1 MFSISFANLA
11 LTSVTGTPS
20 GFESG
25 MSRAQTSAAP
35 SAASLTLPPDTEGPT
50 LTITPPSDVNLTGC
64 YSDFTYSIAAM
75 GKPGYVAYDDCG
87 TATVTETISD
97 TYVYCTDAD
106 DATPEGGLTILREF
120 SYLAVDCFGNET
132 EESVIQTITVT
143 DNSAPS
149 FNETLPADITVDCG
163 SIPTAAVLTAT
174 DDCDSDANVSYAE
187 TSSTTCAGLV
197 RTWVAVDDCG
207 NTTTHVQN
215 ITVTDTEDPVI
226 SGTPSDITQTA
237 DAGDCGAVVTWT
249 APTATDN
256 CTLDTFTSTHDS
268 GDSFAVGTTTV
279 SYTATDDCGNST
291 TTSFTVTITD
301 DEAPSISG
309 TPSDI
314 TQTADA
320 GDCSTAVTWTEPTTA
335 DNCSATMTSTH
346 SPGASFAVGSTTV
359 TYTSVDPAGNT
370 TTSSF
375 TVTVTDDEDPAI
387 AGNPGNLTQTADAG
401 QCSALVSWTAPTA
414 TDNCAISTFTSTHNS
429 NDAFAVGTTTVTYTA
444 TDIHGNSST
453 STFNVTVTDD
463 EDPTISDMPA
473 NITQTADAGVCNAVV
488 TWADP
493 TTDDNCAI
501 STFTSTH
508 NSGDTFNV
516 GTTTVTYTSMD
527 VNGNSSSASFT
538 ITVTDDEAPA
548 ISGTPANIT
557 QDTDADACVAT
568 VTWTEPTDS
577 DNCGST
583 MTSSHSPGDTFA
595 PGTTTVTYT
604 STDAASN
611 VTTSSFTIT
620 VSDTQAPAIS
630 GTPANI
636 TVSND
641 AGLCSADVTWSAPT
655 ADDNCSVTSFT
666 STHDSG
672 DTFAV
677 GTTTVTYTAEDAA
690 GNSTMSSFT
699 VTVNDDEA
707 VSYTHLRA
715 HET

>member
-1 MFSISFANLA
+1 
-11 LTSVTGTPS
+11 
-20 GFESG
+20 
-25 MSRAQTSAAP
+25 
-35 SAASLTLPPDTEGPT
+35 
-50 LTITPPSDVNLTGC
+50 
-64 YSDFTYSIAAM
+64 
-75 GKPGYVAYDDCG
+75 
-87 TATVTETISD
+87 
-97 TYVYCTDAD
+97 
-106 DATPEGGLTILREF
+106 
-120 SYLAVDCFGNET
+120 
-132 EESVIQTITVT
+132 
-143 DNSAPS
+143 
-149 FNETLPADITVDCG
+149 
-163 SIPTAAVLTAT
+163 
-174 DDCDSDANVSYAE
+174 
-187 TSSTTCAGLV
+187 
-197 RTWVAVDDCG
+197 
-207 NTTTHVQN
+207 
-215 ITVTDTEDPVI
+215 
-226 SGTPSDITQTA
+226 
-237 DAGDCGAVVTWT
+237 
-249 APTATDN
+249 
-256 CTLDTFTSTHDS
+256 
-268 GDSFAVGTTTV
+268 
-279 SYTATDDCGNST
+279 
-291 TTSFTVTITD
+291 
-301 DEAPSISG
+301 
-309 TPSDI
+309 
-314 TQTADA
+314 
-320 GDCSTAVTWTEPTTA
+320 
-335 DNCSATMTSTH
+335 MTSTH

-387 AGNPGNLTQTADAG
+387 AGNPGNLTQTSDAG

-473 NITQTADAGVCNAVV
+473 NITQTADAGECNAVV

-655 ADDNCSVTSFT
+655 ADAT
-666 STHDSG
+666 
-672 DTFAV
+672 AV
-677 GTTTVTYTAEDAA
+677 
-690 GNSTMSSFT
+690 
-699 VTVNDDEA
+699 
-707 VSYTHLRA
+707 
-715 HET
+715 